1 MAEERL
7 IMVTLKKSVI
17 GSKEAHRK
25 TVKALGL
32 RRMHSSVVHKETPQ
46 IRGMLDKVTHLVHVR
61 EISQAEIDEAEKAA
75 NQVKEPTI
83 RLVKAAADKTPEE
96 LAAVPVTQAPAPV
109 AEREPVVE
117 APEEDADADADADAD
132 DEEQSDAVGERDQHL
147 HPVEAVGALGVGR
160 PARQA
165 KGEPGEPE
173 GGGVGE
179 HVRGVGEQGERAR
192 EQAARD
198 LGQHEAAGQKCRPE
212 RPPLVG
218 VMGVVMVVPGHGP
231 EKP

>member
-96 LAAVPVTQAPAPV
+96 LAAVPVVQAPAPI

-117 APEEDADADADADAD
+117 APEEDDAEDADDADDADGDDGD
-132 DEEQSDAVGERDQHL
+132 DEEQGDEADGDEGSDPEDK
-147 HPVEAVGALGVGR
+147 EA
-160 PARQA
+160 
-165 KGEPGEPE
+165 
-173 GGGVGE
+173 
-179 HVRGVGEQGERAR
+179 
-192 EQAARD
+192 
-198 LGQHEAAGQKCRPE
+198 
-212 RPPLVG
+212 
-218 VMGVVMVVPGHGP
+218 
-231 EKP
+231 